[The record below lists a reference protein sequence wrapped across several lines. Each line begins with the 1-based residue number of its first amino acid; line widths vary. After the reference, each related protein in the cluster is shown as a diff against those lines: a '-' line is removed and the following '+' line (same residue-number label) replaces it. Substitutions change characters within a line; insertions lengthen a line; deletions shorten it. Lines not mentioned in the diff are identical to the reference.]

1 MINNPILNLK
11 NGFPNG
17 MEWTQSN
24 ITGESI
30 NSIYYANGIWVA
42 SSGDSTGLYYSE
54 DGKTWTQ
61 SNITSRNFGSIC
73 NANGIWVV
81 GSTGL
86 YYSEDG
92 KTWTKGGGP
101 SVYYYHVNHANGIWV
116 ASSANSNRTGLDQ
129 GEDGRTWT
137 QPNITS
143 GKFDY
148 PYNANGIWVD
158 GRQSSQGLYYSENG
172 KTWTQS
178 NMTSYSFSEIFN
190 ANGIWVACYDN
201 NKVSGSRGLYYSEDG
216 KTWTQSNITS
226 GVFRGV
232 RSANGIWVACGIE
245 GLLYSEDGKIWTQS
259 NMTGPNKS
267 FNAAYSANGIWVA
280 CGTGDIGLYYSED
293 GKTWTQSN
301 KTDRNFYNVYNA
313 NGIWVACGDDGLY
326 YSVTW
331 EENGGSSGGGSSGGS
346 TTISLQTKSVTPSE
360 SIQNIT
366 PDSGYNGLSKV
377 TVGAIQTETKTV
389 TANGTVTPSSGKY
402 LKQVTVNVPPTGI
415 DTSDATATASDIAEN
430 KTAYVNGE
438 KITGSILVMDGASF
452 QAPNI
457 SWDSSKS
464 RLKLSGTSSEK
475 YIYKKGAEL
484 IMYCSGGRLGDATA
498 ADVAQGKTFT
508 SAAGLKVTGTRVGS
522 GGIDTS
528 DATATASDIVENK
541 TAYVNGEKVTGSL
554 TFSNGINFGSAN
566 ASWDS
571 QNSRLVL
578 SGNNPFKC
586 AIYENGTSEMYCTSD
601 KLGNATAAD
610 VAQGKTFTSAAGL
623 KITGTATV
631 STPTLQSKTVSPST
645 SQQIITPDNGY
656 DGLSQI
662 TVNAMPSGKLN
673 TPTVSS
679 SGLITAQVGTSGYL
693 ASGTKV
699 TKQLTTQAAKTVT
712 PTASEQT
719 VVNSGVYT
727 TGAVKV
733 AAVPSE
739 TKTITANGT
748 YTPSSGKFFSSVTV
762 NVPSSGGGGSSNN
775 NCEAYH
781 ITSTSAKLNFKTTGT
796 VKVWGY
802 GTAASGYMTSMYA
815 FVGDGY
821 YKSASWGS
829 PTKTSASFSIAS
841 DGTLSGLPNMSACD
855 LLVTIG
861 V

>member
-11 NGFPNG
+11 GSFPNG

-24 ITGESI
+24 ITEGKFGGVYNANGIWFAYGDSLYYSEDGKTWTQGNITCGYI
-30 NSIYYANGIWVA
+30 NKVYNANGIWVV
-42 SSGDSTGLYYSE
+42 GSTSKGFYYSE

-61 SNITSRNFGSIC
+61 SNITN
-73 NANGIWVV
+73 
-81 GSTGL
+81 TGC
-86 YYSEDG
+86 YD
-92 KTWTKGGGP
+92 
-101 SVYYYHVNHANGIWV
+101 I
-116 ASSANSNRTGLDQ
+116 
-129 GEDGRTWT
+129 
-137 QPNITS
+137 
-143 GKFDY
+143 
-148 PYNANGIWVD
+148 YNANGIWVA
-158 GRQSSQGLYYSENG
+158 GSNG
-172 KTWTQS
+172 
-178 NMTSYSFSEIFN
+178 
-190 ANGIWVACYDN
+190 N
-201 NKVSGSRGLYYSEDG
+201 NGLYYSEDG

-226 GVFRGV
+226 GKFNGIYN
-232 RSANGIWVACGIE
+232 ANGIWVVGSY
-245 GLLYSEDGKIWTQS
+245 GS
-259 NMTGPNKS
+259 N
-267 FNAAYSANGIWVA
+267 
-280 CGTGDIGLYYSED
+280 GLYYSED

-301 KTDRNFYNVYNA
+301 ITSGRYERVYNA
-313 NGIWVACGDDGLY
+313 NGIWVACNTNKSVSSSKGLYYSEDGKTWTQSNITTGIFHDVYNANGIWVASGLDVLYYSEDGKTWTQSNITGKSFICVYNANGIWVAGSNRKDGYSFYYSEDGKTWTYSNISDIYVFDVYNVNGIWVASCGEGIY

-360 SIQNIT
+360 STQNIT
-366 PDSGYNGLSKV
+366 PDAGYDGLSKV

-438 KITGSILVMDGASF
+438 KITGSILVMDGTSF

-623 KITGTATV
+623 KVTGTATV
-631 STPTLQSKTVSPST
+631 RTPTLQSKTVSPSA
-645 SQQIITPDNGY
+645 SQQIITPDSGY

-762 NVPSSGGGGSSNN
+762 NVPSSSGGGSSDN

-802 GTAASGYMTSMYA
+802 GTVASGYSTSVCA

-821 YKSASWGS
+821 YKSAAWGS
-829 PTKTSASFSIAS
+829 PTKTSASFSINA
-841 DGTLSGLPNMSACD
+841 DGTLSGLPNMSACN